1 MNRNLLSVG
10 KYIFKVHDKIYEKVL
25 EKYKITNLELNI
37 LFFLKSNLG
46 IDTAKDMAEKLN
58 FSKSNIS
65 DAVDSLT
72 KKGYLIGVQD
82 EKDRR
87 YIHLKLKE
95 SADIILNEAFEI
107 NDTFIKHITKDIP
120 KEKQDIAREVL
131 EQVLS
136 NVIKEAKNM

>member
-1 MNRNLLSVG
+1 MISNSFDQIINREVLSAG
-10 KYIFKVHDKIYEKVL
+10 ITAAQGATLNYLVHL
-25 EKYKITNLELNI
+25 EECGTPAPCQHDIETKFNITHPTATGI
-37 LFFLKSNLG
+37 LRRL
-46 IDTAKDMAEKLN
+46 AEKN
-58 FSKSNIS
+58 F
-65 DAVDSLT
+65 VEFR
-72 KKGYLIGVQD
+72 QD

-95 SADIILNEAFEI
+95 SADIILNEAFKI
-107 NDTFIKHITKDIP
+107 NDTFIEHITKDIP

>member
-1 MNRNLLSVG
+1 MNRNLLGAG
-10 KYIFKVHDKIYEKVL
+10 KYIYKVHDRLYEKVL
-25 EKYKITNLELNI
+25 EKYEITNLELNI
-37 LFFLKSNLG
+37 LFFLKSNLE

-95 SADIILNEAFEI
+95 AADTILDEAFKI
-107 NDTFIKHITKDIP
+107 NDTFIENITKDIP
-120 KEKQDIAREVL
+120 KEKQEIAKEVL
-131 EQVLS
+131 EQVLN